1 MSQQVQFLL
10 EDIKNKN
17 IVLPEFQREFT
28 WNKTQVKN
36 LLDSMLAGYPI
47 GSLLIWKTTNP
58 PALKNLPINEVEGS
72 VKVLL
77 DGQQRLTALY
87 LLIRGDIPPYYK
99 KIDKDPRDL
108 YYNLRNQKLKY
119 YMPQEMDNNPSWVK
133 VVDCFRDAIDP
144 NEIAKEEA
152 KDSESEFVDL
162 YPKFNDNL
170 KEINDLKK
178 ANLSIMRVDQE
189 SGLNDALTVFDR
201 VNTGGTPLTEADIA
215 LAYMCSTWKD
225 SRRNLKKKIEEMKEE
240 GFHFKLNFMVRA
252 MNAVINYRAE
262 YDALHENNDEELR
275 EGWEELDSI
284 LDYLLNF
291 LKNRAYIYSTKDL
304 ATYNVLIPVIGY
316 LGKIGGEFKSEKEV
330 NKMLRWIYAALYRSR
345 YSGSVDQRL
354 QEDLEALNDEDPL
367 ESIINLLEK
376 EEGSLEVTKGELH
389 ERGIR
394 HPLYNMMNFVIRKR
408 GGVDWKNH
416 LDLSNPIGRDYSV
429 ERHHIFPRA
438 VLKKAGYKTSKNRE
452 HYNKVH
458 EIANRVPLTKSG
470 NLEIFDSEP
479 EKYLPKVE
487 ENNPGNLEKFLIP
500 KNRNLWKVK
509 NYEQF
514 LEKRREMIAEEINK
528 FMEKLLESE
537 REKVDPINLTNQ
549 EEGKT
554 LEFKSSLRWDY
565 YQDKVNKDLEKVI
578 AKTIAALLNT
588 EGGSLLIGVKDDG
601 EILGLE
607 NDYNTLRGGK
617 DEFLQKLV
625 QVVNNYIGE
634 NNHAFIE
641 PGFFEAGGKEVCR
654 VKVDKSPR
662 PVYLDDNGNNKFYV
676 RTQNS
681 SRELT
686 GEEAD
691 RYKEDHF

>member
-1 MSQQVQFLL
+1 MSQKVQFLL

-28 WNKTQVKN
+28 WNKQQVKN

-47 GSLLIWKTTNP
+47 GSLLIWKTVNP
-58 PALKNLPINEVEGS
+58 PALKNLPISKVEGS

-87 LLIRGDIPPYYK
+87 LLIRGEVPPYYK

-108 YYNLRNQKLKY
+108 YYNLKNQKLKY
-119 YMPQEMDNNPSWVK
+119 YMPQEMDNNPPWVK
-133 VVDCFRDAIDP
+133 VVNCFKDVIDP
-144 NEIAKEEA
+144 NKIAKEEA
-152 KDSESEFVDL
+152 KESESEFVDL
-162 YPKFNDNL
+162 YPRFNDNL

-178 ANLSIMRVDQE
+178 ASLSIMRVDQE
-189 SGLNDALTVFDR
+189 SNLNDALTVFDR

-225 SRRNLKKKIEEMKEE
+225 ARRNLKRKIEEMKEE
-240 GFHFKLNFMVRA
+240 GFDFNLNFMVRA

-262 YDALHENNDEELR
+262 YDALHENTEEDLKK
-275 EGWEELDSI
+275 GWEELDSI

-304 ATYNVLIPVIGY
+304 STYNVLIPVIGY
-316 LGKIGGEFKSEKEV
+316 LGKIGGEFESEQELS
-330 NKMLRWIYAALYRSR
+330 KMLRWIYAALYRSR

-376 EEGSLEVTKGELH
+376 EEGSLRVTKGELQ

-394 HPLYNMMNFVIRKR
+394 HPLYNMMNFIIRKK

-416 LDLSNPIGRDYSV
+416 LDLSNPIGSDYSV
-429 ERHHIFPRA
+429 ERHHVFPRA
-438 VLKKAGYKTSKNRE
+438 VLKKAGYRTSKNRE

-470 NLEIFDSEP
+470 NLDIFDNKPSD
-479 EKYLPKVE
+479 YLPQVE
-487 ENNPGNLEKFLIP
+487 SNNPGNLKKFLIP
-500 KNRNLWKVK
+500 QNKNLWKID
-509 NYEQF
+509 NYEEF
-514 LEKRREMIAEEINK
+514 LEKRRELIAEEINN
-528 FMEKLLESE
+528 FMEGLLRTEG
-537 REKVDPINLTNQ
+537 EKINPAKLTNQ
-549 EEGKT
+549 EESKT

-565 YQDKVNKDLEKVI
+565 YQNEANKDLEKVI
-578 AKTIAALLNT
+578 AKTVAAFLNT
-588 EGGSLLIGVKDDG
+588 EGGYLLIGVKDDG
-601 EILGLE
+601 TVLGLE

-617 DEFLQKLV
+617 DEFLQKVV
-625 QVVNNYIGE
+625 QVVNNYLGE

-641 PGFFEAGGKEVCR
+641 SEFFEVDGKEVCW

-662 PVYLDDNGNNKFYV
+662 PVYLEDNQDNKFYV